1 MASFTKMT
9 TDELFQ
15 LTFHALHD
23 LPEAVFWFDEHGDFF
38 EVNEKGCE
46 HWGYTREELLQ
57 MSVFDL
63 NPSMNRDLWPEHWKK
78 KRLDPS
84 SFESTHQKKD
94 GTLFPVDIT
103 DNFITLDGKVYCC
116 AIIRDITQRKEES
129 RIARFS
135 DFTIQNVGD
144 AIFWIDADS
153 IIQHVNLQAI
163 DRYGYT
169 RDEFI
174 GMSITSLYEDMELS
188 QFKAFWTR
196 LKLEQ
201 QLSTETFHLNKE
213 NKKIEVEVHANFIQ
227 FEGKEYSASIVRDI
241 TDRKRREAALR
252 GALTEIKELKEK
264 LEAENSHLYEE
275 MNYNNNVGDIITI
288 NPNYQQVLNQ
298 IEQVAGT
305 SSTVLITGESGTGK
319 ELLARAV
326 HQLSDRSLGPIIK
339 VDCAN
344 IPAAMIESELFG
356 HEKGAFPGAIKSKMG
371 KFELA
376 NGGTIFLD
384 EIAELPI
391 SLQPKLLSVL
401 ESGSIER
408 LGANQTT
415 TVDVRIIACTNR
427 NLSEEIINGNFRQ
440 DLFFRLN
447 VFPIESIP
455 LRDRKEDI
463 PLLAKY
469 FAEQFGAKMGK
480 PGIEIPQRVIKDLM
494 SYEFPGN
501 VRELQN
507 LIERG
512 VITSKGK
519 KLNLKDFSVKKKN
532 IKSNSFQPLAD
543 YEKKYIVEV
552 LQHTKWRV
560 SGDHGAAK
568 ILGMRPTTLFSK
580 MKKHNI
586 QRSFALADEL

>member
-46 HWGYTREELLQ
+46 HWGYTREEFLQ
-57 MSVFDL
+57 MSVFDV
-63 NPSMNRDLWPEHWKK
+63 NPNMQRDLWPGHWEK

-84 SFESTHQKKD
+84 SFEGTHQKKD
-94 GTLFPVDIT
+94 GTTFPVDIT
-103 DNFITLDGKVYCC
+103 DNFITLDGQVYCC

-135 DFTIQNVGD
+135 DFTIQNLGD

-153 IIQHVNLQAI
+153 IIQQVNLEAVS
-163 DRYGYT
+163 RYGYT
-169 RDEFI
+169 RDEFV
-174 GMSITSLYEDMELS
+174 GMSITSLYEDMELP
-188 QFKAFWTR
+188 QFRTFWTR

-201 QLSTETFHLNKE
+201 QLVAETIHLNKE
-213 NKKIEVEVHANFIQ
+213 NKKIAVEVHANFIQ

-371 KFELA
+371 KFELV
-376 NGGTIFLD
+376 NGGTLFLD

-401 ESGSIER
+401 ESGTFER
-408 LGANQTT
+408 LGANNTT

-427 NLSEEIINGNFRQ
+427 NLPEEILNGNFRE

-469 FAEQFGAKMGK
+469 FTEQLGAKMGK

-519 KLNLKDFSVKKKN
+519 KLNLKDFSVKKTN

-560 SGDHGAAK
+560 SGDQGAAN

-586 QRSFALADEL
+586 QRSYALADEV